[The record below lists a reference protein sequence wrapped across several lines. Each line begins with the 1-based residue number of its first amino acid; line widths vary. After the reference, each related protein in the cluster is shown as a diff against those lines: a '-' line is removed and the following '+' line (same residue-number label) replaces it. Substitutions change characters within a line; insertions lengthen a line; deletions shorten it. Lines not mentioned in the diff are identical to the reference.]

1 MKITVLFFGI
11 LKDVMASSELTMQE
25 VSDLKNL
32 HRQLVER
39 NPELQRYVYRVFV
52 NRTLASGNRSLDD
65 GDEVAL
71 VPPFVGG

>member
-11 LKDVMASSELTMQE
+11 LKDVMASSKLTMQG
-25 VSDLKNL
+25 VSDVRNL
-32 HRQLVER
+32 QKQLIEK

-52 NRTLASGNRSLDD
+52 NKTLAPGNKPLSD
-65 GDEVAL
+65 GDEVAF